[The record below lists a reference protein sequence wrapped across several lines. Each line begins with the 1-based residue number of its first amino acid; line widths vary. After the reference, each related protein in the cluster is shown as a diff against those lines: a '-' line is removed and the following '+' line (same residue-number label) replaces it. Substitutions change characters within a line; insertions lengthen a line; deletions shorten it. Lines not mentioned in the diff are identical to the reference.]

1 MIMERAWFSKVL
13 EKRTLRGKGRKD
25 IIIKLNPTFNPNS
38 QNRVRISW
46 REEFFVFWVDDEML
60 KACIPFYF
68 LIFDENNIPRNERQR
83 GRKLSLNSRIE
94 CRMGR
99 KNPFCCELMIKWREI
114 RVQRAWCAF
123 LRIVERLD
131 TFISLSLFLCLS
143 LCAFPF
149 RTSVR
154 WWKRG
159 LYCAL
164 CSLLKYSRD
173 DCSRRKR
180 NFWLKNGIAS
190 RETPLSSVPLN
201 NELQTSASRGESV
214 KNARD
219 EIFLSFL
226 FLFSLFPPPFFSFSL
241 IRLRVETSEHFFR
254 WLRGEFK
261 EIVFRR
267 NTVFSIRVTRSL
279 DLPFPKRRKFNK
291 RITTNCSSA
300 IQ

>member
-1 MIMERAWFSKVL
+1 MKITPKKRATK
-13 EKRTLRGKGRKD
+13 GKK
-25 IIIKLNPTFNPNS
+25 IIVT
-38 QNRVRISW
+38 V
-46 REEFFVFWVDDEML
+46 E
-60 KACIPFYF
+60 
-68 LIFDENNIPRNERQR
+68 
-83 GRKLSLNSRIE
+83 LNSRIE
-94 CRMGR
+94 CR

-279 DLPFPKRRKFNK
+279 DPPPFPFPKRRKFNK
-291 RITTNCSSA
+291 RIVTNCSSA